1 MKEEIEINDLILKP
15 DGKHRYIVYYKP
27 NMKCIGSF
35 SMDVDGY
42 YYFWMNDNG
51 GSWGSNTLKM
61 ISDALD
67 VINKP
72 YEDSLHSYFESI
84 YSKEDIPIW
93 DITLLDGL
101 WDERGINFK
110 EITTKLSEHLINIKY
125 QIGDISDVGNE
136 VGYGLGSILDN
147 MNSGE
152 IKSFISGFRHGVSLT
167 NGTH

>member
-42 YYFWMNDNG
+42 YHFWVNNDS

-72 YEDSLHSYFESI
+72 YEDILHNYFETVDD
-84 YSKEDIPIW
+84 YDNLKEDMSIW

-101 WDERGINFK
+101 E
-110 EITTKLSEHLINIKY
+110 EEE
-125 QIGDISDVGNE
+125 SD
-136 VGYGLGSILDN
+136 
-147 MNSGE
+147 
-152 IKSFISGFRHGVSLT
+152 
-167 NGTH
+167 